1 MKTVVDNFSV
11 LAVEKC
17 LLKRLPDVLSPRTA
31 GSLDDVTVSQ
41 IAAESEESR
50 LERSRTTRK
59 LDILKPALVVLCSL
73 QRHKA
78 VGKSASD
85 S

>member
-17 LLKRLPDVLSPRTA
+17 LLKRLPNVLSLKTA

-41 IAAESEESR
+41 IAAESEESG
-50 LERSRTTRK
+50 LERSRATQK
-59 LDILKPALVVLCSL
+59 LNILESALVVLRSL
-73 QRHKA
+73 ERHKA
-78 VGKSASD
+78 VGKSASV